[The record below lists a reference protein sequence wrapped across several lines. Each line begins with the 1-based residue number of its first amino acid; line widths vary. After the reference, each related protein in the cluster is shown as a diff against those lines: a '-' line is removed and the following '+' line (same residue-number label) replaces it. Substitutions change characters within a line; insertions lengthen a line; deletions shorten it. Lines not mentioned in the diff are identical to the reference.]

1 MYCLHIWRFIRP
13 FLLSERGRA
22 QNDGS
27 FHAALKGHLQR
38 QICMQIFPR
47 SALRVVM
54 QPASRSYSHSA
65 KIRIDLDKSW
75 MKFCKM
81 FDRFQYYASL
91 IFCFITFSKSFSV
104 PVYDNGTPMGTPRHL
119 CMTMLINCLTFGFFF
134 SVVEGGC
141 CGAGGSFAVG
151 EDGDVCRPFASG
163 SGFGTGI
170 SGDGEENSPLTFQS
184 MFPRHPKI

>member
-1 MYCLHIWRFIRP
+1 MWRFIRP

-54 QPASRSYSHSA
+54 QPASRSYLHSA
-65 KIRIDLDKSW
+65 KVRIDLDKSW

-81 FDRFQYYASL
+81 FDRFLYYASL
-91 IFCFITFSKSFSV
+91 IFCFNTFSKSFSV
-104 PVYDNGTPMGTPRHL
+104 PVYDNGTPMGTPRYR
-119 CMTMLINCLTFGFFF
+119 CMTMLINCTRLSYLWLLLLRRRRRLLRSRRIFRRRRGRRRL
-134 SVVEGGC
+134 S
-141 CGAGGSFAVG
+141 AVRLG
-151 EDGDVCRPFASG
+151 LGV
-163 SGFGTGI
+163 
-170 SGDGEENSPLTFQS
+170 
-184 MFPRHPKI
+184 RHRHLR